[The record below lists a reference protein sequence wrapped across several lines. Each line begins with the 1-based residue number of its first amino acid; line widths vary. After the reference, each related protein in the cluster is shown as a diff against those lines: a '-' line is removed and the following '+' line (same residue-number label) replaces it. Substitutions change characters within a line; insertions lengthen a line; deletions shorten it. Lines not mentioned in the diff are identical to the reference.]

1 MSKSNASVDISD
13 GIEYENPIP
22 QMIPVTIDAEPNI
35 PAMDAYS
42 GSTHLKVYH
51 KMFINSIRQ
60 NVEKHWSQVRNKYE
74 YGTYELCINYIT

>member
-42 GSTHLKVYH
+42 GSTHLKVYNE
-51 KMFINSIRQ
+51 MYINKRKFYSGKCGKTLKSGS
-60 NVEKHWSQVRNKYE
+60 E
-74 YGTYELCINYIT
+74 

>member
-51 KMFINSIRQ
+51 EINM
-60 NVEKHWSQVRNKYE
+60 NKRK
-74 YGTYELCINYIT
+74 TYPGKCGQILKLDSE

>member
-42 GSTHLKVYH
+42 GSTHLEDN
-51 KMFINSIRQ
+51 NSSILLFML
-60 NVEKHWSQVRNKYE
+60 KK
-74 YGTYELCINYIT
+74 